1 MNFANTNN
9 IPFSLFYIKIKLKF
23 SVKRLAF
30 KSNYLNENREKTRV
44 QNTKPR
50 NIYAFTLTFFFTTE
64 YVFIGIVRIR
74 NMKKSNSLNK

>member
-23 SVKRLAF
+23 SGKRLAF
-30 KSNYLNENREKTRV
+30 KLNYLNENREKTRV

-50 NIYAFTLTFFFTTE
+50 NIYAFTLTFFF
-64 YVFIGIVRIR
+64 YDRICIYW
-74 NMKKSNSLNK
+74 NSQNKKHEEKQFFK

>member
-23 SVKRLAF
+23 SGKRLAF
-30 KSNYLNENREKTRV
+30 KSNSLNENREKTRV

-50 NIYAFTLTFFFTTE
+50 NIYAFTLTFFTTE

-74 NMKKSNSLNK
+74 NMKKSNSFNK

>member
-50 NIYAFTLTFFFTTE
+50 NIYAFTLTFF
-64 YVFIGIVRIR
+64 YDRICIYW
-74 NMKKSNSLNK
+74 NSQNKKHEEKQFFK

>member
-23 SVKRLAF
+23 SGKRLAF

-50 NIYAFTLTFFFTTE
+50 NIYAFTLTFFLRHKCI
-64 YVFIGIVRIR
+64 YW
-74 NMKKSNSLNK
+74 NSQNKKHEEKQFFK